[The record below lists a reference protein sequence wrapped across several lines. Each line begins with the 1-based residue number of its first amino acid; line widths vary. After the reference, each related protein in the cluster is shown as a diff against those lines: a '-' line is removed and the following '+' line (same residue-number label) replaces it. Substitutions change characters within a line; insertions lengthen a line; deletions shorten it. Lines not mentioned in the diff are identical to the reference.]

1 MYIFIKNMVCVR
13 CKMIVKTVLDSLAIK
28 FEEVE
33 LGRAKLSSDLD
44 PDKRRELNEALKYY
58 ELELLEAPK
67 HILVERIKVSILEMV
82 QNSNGDK
89 SLKFSELLSRKL
101 NRDYTYLAN
110 VFSETEKSTI
120 EKFYILKKVERVK
133 ELMLYEGMSIKEI
146 SFQLSYSSVA
156 HLSTQFKAITGTTP
170 GRYKKM
176 WKSQKSFS

>member
-1 MYIFIKNMVCVR
+1 MHIFIKNMVCVR
-13 CKMIVKTVLDSLAIK
+13 CKMIVKTVLDSLDIQ

-33 LGRAKLSSDLD
+33 LGRATLSSDLD
-44 PDKRRELNEALKYY
+44 PDKKRELNTALKEY

-67 HILVERIKVSILEMV
+67 QILVERIKVSIIEMV
-82 QNSNGDK
+82 QSSKGEK
-89 SLKFSELLSRKL
+89 TLKFSELLSRKL

-110 VFSETEKSTI
+110 VFSETERSTI

-170 GRYKKM
+170 GRFKKL
-176 WKSQKSFS
+176 WQAQKAVS

>member
-1 MYIFIKNMVCVR
+1 MHIFIKNMVCIR
-13 CKMIVKTVLDSLAIK
+13 CKMIVKTVLDSLDIQ

-33 LGRAKLSSDLD
+33 LGRATLSSDLD
-44 PDKRRELNEALKYY
+44 PDKKRELNTALKEY

-67 HILVERIKVSILEMV
+67 QILVERIKVSIIEMV
-82 QNSNGDK
+82 QSSKGEK
-89 SLKFSELLSRKL
+89 TLKFSELLSRKL

-110 VFSETEKSTI
+110 VFSETERSTI

-170 GRYKKM
+170 GRFKKL
-176 WKSQKSFS
+176 WQAQKAVS